1 MLLTMYALPSGEIIT
16 TLPSA
21 DSSSDTYYIPVDD
34 ATIHDVHRLGTITP
48 TPDGSFKVEFI
59 HVFLRDYNKS
69 GFRTRVEAVE
79 YEQNVLNKREFSEFL
94 INLVSK

>member
-21 DSSSDTYYIPVDD
+21 NSGSDTYYTPVDD
-34 ATIHDVHRLGTITP
+34 ATIRDIHRLGTITP
-48 TPDGSFKVEFI
+48 ASDDSFQVEFI
-59 HVFLRDYNKS
+59 PAFLQDYNKS

-79 YEQNVLNKREFSEFL
+79 YEQNVLNRREFSEFL

>member
-1 MLLTMYALPSGEIIT
+1 MLLTMFALPSGEIIT

-21 DSSSDTYYIPVDD
+21 DSGSDTYYTPVDD
-34 ATIHDVHRLGTITP
+34 ATIHDIHRLGIITP
-48 TPDGSFKVEFI
+48 APDGSFKVEFI
-59 HVFLRDYNKS
+59 PAFLQDYNKS

-94 INLVSK
+94 INFISK